1 MRERPTAIE
10 AFSQKLTEWTGSSAA
25 FIIALVIS
33 IGWAVSGPIFHYSDT
48 WQLVINTITN
58 VATFLMVFIIQRSQ
72 NKDAVAINVKLNEL
86 IAAVKGASNTL
97 ISAEQLPESELKT
110 LQEDFKKLPEIV
122 RRQGNE
128 SEALTIEDRK
138 NLAAKRRVS

>member
-1 MRERPTAIE
+1 MRERPKAIE
-10 AFSQKLTEWTGSSAA
+10 TFSQKLTEWTGSSAA

-33 IGWAVSGPIFHYSDT
+33 IGWAVSGPVFHYSDT

-86 IAAVKGASNTL
+86 IAAVKGASNSL
-97 ISAEQLPESELKT
+97 ISAEHLPESELKT
-110 LQEDFKKLPEIV
+110 LQEDYRKLPEIAQ
-122 RRQGNE
+122 RRRKE
-128 SEALTIEDRK
+128 SDSLTIEDRK
-138 NLAAKRRVS
+138 NPATERRVS